1 MIDAITISTDN
12 RVSVIELQPGLHA
25 LQSSVGGHVEA
36 VRSAT
41 GETTLW
47 INEDGKVHGLPENR
61 LGTWLMWHL
70 NPATRGHD
78 FLVGPVV
85 ITGGPDPDGKTCGVG
100 PEAFAAL
107 RELRRIVRA
116 NAKAAS

>member
-12 RVSVIELQPGLHA
+12 RVSVIELQPGLQA
-25 LQSSVGGHVEA
+25 LQAAVGGHIEA

-47 INEDGKVHGLPENR
+47 INEDGKVHGLPENPV
-61 LGTWLMWHL
+61 GTWLWWHL
-70 NPATRGHD
+70 HPAARGRD

-85 ITGGPDPDGKTCGVG
+85 ITGGPDRDGKTCGVG

-107 RELRRIVRA
+107 SELRRRVRA
-116 NAKAAS
+116 NARAAS